1 MDTFEILLNGLK
13 EIPGLDDGHHRFL
26 YPFNGYIENSQRR
39 FLGIPDDERVV
50 YLCIHSDES
59 SLAITDRAVYRR
71 WIEKFLFITSDDV
84 RNTLPFRLV
93 TKVRYSANIDESGW
107 RSDSLFIF
115 YDAEDNTVSF
125 YESEMSRFLEP
136 EKCTSFAKVLDEA
149 VKSVLSWSD
158 YFQSACALHDNGNYD
173 DALVELQ
180 RAIEIGNKDHD
191 FSDDGSELAYIFY
204 VRGLCLAKL
213 NKPQD
218 ARTDLLI
225 ARDVFTKN
233 SNSTLSMVLCALSLV
248 TDNRIEQHRLLTE
261 AYDKSSDF
269 EEKKNIMEELI
280 SLHASSEFK
289 DAFAFRESIAER
301 KVLLAVK
308 NDSQPIPGQTV
319 MCLERSVLHS
329 LGVSFPLGHPV
340 DGVAYVAHPTRS
352 NYYVPMNEYEDIIF
366 LEKVNEYC
374 YLLQCLG
381 AKEIDIARLSGKS
394 LSEMKKSGE
403 SGEASLGYKLSEFEG
418 KAENGSQSNSDYS
431 KTSEYK
437 SHLSFSPSRE
447 PFVPKDLNWLAIEPR
462 WSRLIDN
469 RLHGNLQHYVEEIS
483 TSEDKMLSSSEET
496 EVAAEIK
503 ALGARFKGCIKSNDS
518 MSSSSKETTTWQI
531 SVKF

>member
-1 MDTFEILLNGLK
+1 MIINPISLLILLKATQILNFGK
-13 EIPGLDDGHHRFL
+13 
-26 YPFNGYIENSQRR
+26 
-39 FLGIPDDERVV
+39 V
-50 YLCIHSDES
+50 
-59 SLAITDRAVYRR
+59 
-71 WIEKFLFITSDDV
+71 SDDV
-84 RNTLPFRLV
+84 VKSTAGSADHLHKVVALLENEKYEEALV
-93 TKVRYSANIDESGW
+93 
-107 RSDSLFIF
+107 SLNKAI
-115 YDAEDNTVSF
+115 
-125 YESEMSRFLEP
+125 ESE
-136 EKCTSFAKVLDEA
+136 CT
-149 VKSVLSWSD
+149 
-158 YFQSACALHDNGNYD
+158 
-173 DALVELQ
+173 
-180 RAIEIGNKDHD
+180 DHERE
-191 FSDDGSELAYIFY
+191 DDGGLGLMFGL
-204 VRGLCLAKL
+204 RGRCLAALGKV
-213 NKPQD
+213 QD
-218 ARTDLLI
+218 ARADFLI
-225 ARDVFTKN
+225 ARELFSKSSDPDYKEK
-233 SNSTLSMVLCALSLV
+233 LSSLLCDLAGV
-248 TDNRIEQHRLLTE
+248 TDSRIEKHKLLTE
-261 AYDKSSDF
+261 AFDKSSDF
-269 EEKKNIMEELI
+269 EEKKHIMQELN

-289 DAFAFRESIAER
+289 DVFASRESIAER

-308 NDSQPIPGQTV
+308 NDSLPIPGQTV
-319 MCLERSVLHS
+319 MCIERSVLHS
-329 LGVSFPLGHPV
+329 LVVSFPLGHPV

-437 SHLSFSPSRE
+437 SHLSFNPSRK